1 MARTKRIAREEQAE
15 EETALFDLKQQQK
28 KRRHL
33 AGVKTLKKW
42 FAKD

>member
-28 KRRHL
+28 KEDTWQES
-33 AGVKTLKKW
+33 KP
-42 FAKD
+42 